1 MGYHK
6 TKIEKGKIG
15 ELSKIKEELSEL
27 EDSLQQGVKI
37 MALVE
42 LSDLYGAIEEYV
54 IKNYGMTMTDLKSMS
69 DVTKKAF
76 KDGTRK

>member
-6 TKIEKGKIG
+6 VKITKGQIG
-15 ELSKIKEELSEL
+15 ELSKIKEELAEL

-37 MALVE
+37 MATVE
-42 LSDLYGAIEEYV
+42 LADLYGAIEEYALKHFNLSMV
-54 IKNYGMTMTDLKSMS
+54 DLKAMS
-69 DVTKKAF
+69 DVTKRAF